1 VPVSSVDPQ
10 PGADSLAGHP
20 LARLFDPRGVA
31 VVGASATPGKY
42 GTILLQTLIEQGY
55 AGGIHPVSP
64 KGGEL
69 LGHAF
74 LRSLDE
80 APGPIDVALVVR
92 PAPECPAAVREVSER
107 GIPFAIVYAAG
118 FSEQGEEGRRLE
130 AAMVDAAAAGGTR
143 LVGPNGMNVFSA
155 PARLNLSAIV
165 PFPVGGLGFLSAS
178 GNLGYALA
186 QEASR
191 RGGVGFSRFISAG
204 NQADIALDEYL
215 DFLRLDPHT
224 QTVLVYLEGFV
235 RRRGRAFLDRLARTA
250 AVKPVLVL
258 RGGRTR
264 EGRATARSHTGALA
278 SESEVARSAL
288 EQAGAV
294 LFDRADEAL
303 AMAQAFLDSPLPRG
317 PRAALVG
324 EGGGH
329 ATLIADAAAEAGL
342 RVEPFPDALAEALG
356 PHLPPFVAIL
366 RNPVE
371 FGGRSEYDPRIY
383 EKVLEPIFEWEGCE
397 QVVLFGGYALYDEAL
412 AAFLSRR
419 RRETGKPILVHDLY
433 ADEDRPAF
441 AHLRNHLLPLFASAE
456 VAARAGAALARGGR
470 ARARALATVQ
480 AWESFRGTAALPDDL
495 GRSLAAARAS
505 GGALSEE
512 AAASLLSGFGLPVL
526 PSRLARDAEGA
537 VAAAASLGYPVVLKI
552 HSGSIVHKT
561 DVGGVHV
568 DLRNASDVRAAYGAV
583 AGLAPAGRAE
593 VRLTPFLRGGVETIV
608 GARRDPEFGE
618 VLLFGAGGVLAEVA
632 RDRSLRVLPCAET
645 DLEEMVSETRVA
657 GLLDGARGG
666 LPADRAALVEA
677 LRTVAR
683 LILAVPE
690 VADVEVNPLR
700 CAPEGVVALDARVLL
715 EPPGAIGSGAAR

>member
-1 VPVSSVDPQ
+1 MSSAHPQ
-10 PGADSLAGHP
+10 PGAESLAAHP
-20 LARLFDPRGVA
+20 LVRLFEPRGVA

-42 GTILLQTLIEQGY
+42 GTILLQTLIEEGY
-55 AGGIHPVSP
+55 AGGIYPVSS

-80 APGPIDVALVVR
+80 AHGPIDVALVVR

-118 FSEQGEEGRRLE
+118 FSEQGEEGSRLE
-130 AAMVDAAAAGGTR
+130 AAIVEAAAAGGTR

-186 QEASR
+186 HNASR
-191 RGGVGFSRFISAG
+191 HGGVGFSRFISAG

-224 QTVLVYLEGFV
+224 QVVLVYLEGFV

-250 AVKPVLVL
+250 AVKPVLIL

-278 SESEVARSAL
+278 SESEVAQSAL

-303 AMAQAFLDSPLPRG
+303 ALAQAFLDSPLPRAA
-317 PRAALVG
+317 RAALVG

-342 RVEPFPDALAEALG
+342 RVEPFPDALVELLK
-356 PHLPPFVAIL
+356 PNLPPFVAIL

-383 EKVLEPIFEWEGCE
+383 EKVLEPIIEWEGCD

-433 ADEDRPAF
+433 ADEQRPAL
-441 AHLRNHLLPLFASAE
+441 AHLRQQRLPLFASAE

-470 ARARALATVQ
+470 ARARAQQ
-480 AWESFRGTAALPDDL
+480 AVEARDSFRGAAALPEEL
-495 GRSLAAARAS
+495 RRSLAAARAS

-512 AAASLLSGFGLPVL
+512 TAASLLSGFGLPVL
-526 PSRLARDAEGA
+526 PSRLARDGEGA
-537 VAAAASLGYPVVLKI
+537 VTAAASLGYPVVLKI
-552 HSGSIVHKT
+552 HSRAIVHKT
-561 DVGGVHV
+561 EVGGVHV
-568 DLRNASDVRAAYGAV
+568 DLRTESDVRAAYDAV
-583 AGLAPAGRAE
+583 ASLVPDGRVE
-593 VRLTPFLRGGVETIV
+593 VRLTPFLRGGVEAIV

-618 VLLFGAGGVLAEVA
+618 ILLFGAGGVLAELA
-632 RDRSLRVLPCAET
+632 RDRSLRTLPCAET
-645 DLEEMVSETRVA
+645 ELEAMLAETRVA
-657 GLLDGARGG
+657 SLLGGARGAP
-666 LPADRAALVEA
+666 PADRGALLDA
-677 LRTVAR
+677 LRAVAR
-683 LILAVPE
+683 LILALPE

-715 EPPGAIGSGAAR
+715 EPPGAGENGAR